1 MYKFDSLKET
11 NLFSLSKAKY
21 ISQELS
27 KMDIG
32 PDFELTPS
40 LHMEHTR
47 VSAWM
52 SPKQIWKDQLAK
64 ADLYSKVDPNK
75 NQRADIYF
83 PPLHVLS

>member
-1 MYKFDSLKET
+1 MCSKVLAISFLWWTPVTHFFTPICFAVMYKFDSLKET

-52 SPKQIWKDQLAK
+52 SPKQI
-64 ADLYSKVDPNK
+64 
-75 NQRADIYF
+75 
-83 PPLHVLS
+83 